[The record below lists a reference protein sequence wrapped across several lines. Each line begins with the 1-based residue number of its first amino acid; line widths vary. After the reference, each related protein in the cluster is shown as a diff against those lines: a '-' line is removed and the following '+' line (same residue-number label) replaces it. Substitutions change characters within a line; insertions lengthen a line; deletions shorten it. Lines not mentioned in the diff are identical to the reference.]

1 MSSSSWILVI
11 SNSAKVVII
20 HDQWS
25 LYIQLSCENEKWLIT
40 VQVRLKRFNS
50 RMTEEILLTRTTL
63 TQLFKLSGYPTVTV
77 LPPPD
82 AGSFSSL
89 SSVRICNKQRRRRYS
104 RLIQTILWTKVTLGK
119 AFWKALNKKANRDLK
134 GQFGKLERPTR
145 SLKLFCLWFLD
156 NVKVPLYKS
165 LELVSFKKRS
175 LNKKNNDVVLEV
187 YSPVHLRVQSTAQTF
202 LRSLCHFEQLH
213 TYDTWWT
220 VWHCVNQ
227 AQTKNAD
234 IPPAHNTALDECCS
248 S

>member
-1 MSSSSWILVI
+1 
-11 SNSAKVVII
+11 
-20 HDQWS
+20 
-25 LYIQLSCENEKWLIT
+25 
-40 VQVRLKRFNS
+40 
-50 RMTEEILLTRTTL
+50 MTEEILLTRTTL
-63 TQLFKLSGYPTVTV
+63 TQLFTLSGYPTVTV

-156 NVKVPLYKS
+156 NVKVPIYKS

-175 LNKKNNDVVLEV
+175 LNKKKQ
-187 YSPVHLRVQSTAQTF
+187 R
-202 LRSLCHFEQLH
+202 RSVRSVF
-213 TYDTWWT
+213 T
-220 VWHCVNQ
+220 
-227 AQTKNAD
+227 
-234 IPPAHNTALDECCS
+234 CS
-248 S
+248 SKGSIHGANIFTFTLSLWAAAYLRHLMNCLALRKSGSDQKCRHSSCSQHCFRWVLQ

>member
-1 MSSSSWILVI
+1 M
-11 SNSAKVVII
+11 
-20 HDQWS
+20 
-25 LYIQLSCENEKWLIT
+25 
-40 VQVRLKRFNS
+40 
-50 RMTEEILLTRTTL
+50 
-63 TQLFKLSGYPTVTV
+63 TV

-134 GQFGKLERPTR
+134 GRFGKLKRPTR

-175 LNKKNNDVVLEV
+175 LNKKNDEVLEV

-202 LRSLCHFEQLH
+202 LRSLCDFEQLH

-234 IPPAHNTALDECCS
+234 IPLVHNIALDECCS